1 MPIQT
6 SNSPRIAV
14 WLGATACLVLASPAL
29 AQQAAPAVQYLSWVG
44 KPNAGAVQAPPQLQP
59 VADSR
64 YPSIGSLG
72 GRPSRYSPSVASGGL
87 TPASAWYG
95 PQASGP
101 ALPPPAY
108 AQPQPQA
115 QPQAQPQP
123 QAYQGP
129 APAFVQPFAAPPAFA
144 PQAYP
149 QASHPQPAYPPQSVV
164 VPQTALS
171 AAPVYVQPGYA
182 AQPMPGP
189 HYQPQQRQLQQAQE
203 QPGPAW
209 AQPGYT
215 PQVYTPAA
223 PQALQAPAPQAPQ
236 PMPAPQ
242 QAPAPATVTGPGWA
256 SPQPV
261 LAGSPVADPM
271 APRRDAPIFSIAGA
285 EPQPQTQPTTAAPTQ
300 QGQPQGQ
307 PQAQQTA
314 SAEGP
319 PRSGPRYYSVHRAAG
334 HQPDPTAMPES
345 VYAVIPEGAFLDAA
359 RTDLAEPPPPPV
371 QTRTINGRVQ
381 AINQG
386 DNPSLP

>member
-6 SNSPRIAV
+6 PVSSRTAL
-14 WLGATACLVLASPAL
+14 WLGAATCLALASPAF
-29 AQQAAPAVQYLSWVG
+29 AQQATPAMRYLSWVG
-44 KPNAGAVQAPPQLQP
+44 KSEAAPVPSAPRVQP
-59 VADSR
+59 VADGR

-72 GRPSRYSPSVASGGL
+72 GRPSRYSPSVASGAL
-87 TPASAWYG
+87 TPANAWYG
-95 PQASGP
+95 PQAPGP

-108 AQPQPQA
+108 A
-115 QPQAQPQP
+115 AQPQP
-123 QAYQGP
+123 GP
-129 APAFVQPFAAPPAFA
+129 APSFAQPFAAPPAFA

-149 QASHPQPAYPPQSVV
+149 QQGYPQQASPQPVA
-164 VPQTALS
+164 VPQTAMS
-171 AAPVYVQPGYA
+171 AAPVYVQPNYS

-189 HYQPQQRQLQQAQE
+189 HYQQQQRQLQQAQE
-203 QPGPAW
+203 TPGPAW
-209 AQPGYT
+209 SQPGYT
-215 PQVYTPAA
+215 PQVY
-223 PQALQAPAPQAPQ
+223 APAESQQSQPQAPHQ
-236 PMPAPQ
+236 TST
-242 QAPAPATVTGPGWA
+242 PATVTGPGWA
-256 SPQPV
+256 SPQPT
-261 LAGSPVADPM
+261 LAGAPVADPM

-285 EPQPQTQPTTAAPTQ
+285 HPQSPAVVPLQ
-300 QGQPQGQ
+300 QGQVPGRPEGQAPSQGQ
-307 PQAQQTA
+307 LQGQQTA
-314 SAEGP
+314 SVEGP

>member
-1 MPIQT
+1 MPILT
-6 SNSPRIAV
+6 PKSSRAAF
-14 WLGATACLVLASPAL
+14 WLGATCCLILTSPAF
-29 AQQAAPAVQYLSWVG
+29 AQQAAPAVRYLSWVG
-44 KPNAGAVQAPPQLQP
+44 KADTGAAPAPAPSPSRP
-59 VADSR
+59 VADAR
-64 YPSIGSLG
+64 YPSIASLG
-72 GRPSRYSPSVASGGL
+72 GRPSRYSPSVASGAL

-101 ALPPPAY
+101 SLPPPAY
-108 AQPQPQA
+108 AAPVSQGQPHEGQ
-115 QPQAQPQP
+115 
-123 QAYQGP
+123 

-149 QASHPQPAYPPQSVV
+149 QQAYPSQQPVV
-164 VPQTALS
+164 VPQTAMS
-171 AAPVYVQPGYA
+171 AAPVYVQPNYS

-189 HYQPQQRQLQQAQE
+189 HYQQQQRQLQQAQE

-209 AQPGYT
+209 TQPGYT
-215 PQVYTPAA
+215 PQVYTPSGVQ
-223 PQALQAPAPQAPQ
+223 QAQPQ
-236 PMPAPQ
+236 PQPQPQPQIQQ
-242 QAPAPATVTGPGWA
+242 QAYTPTTVTGPGWA
-256 SPQPV
+256 SPQP
-261 LAGSPVADPM
+261 ASTGAPVADPM

-285 EPQPQTQPTTAAPTQ
+285 QQPAQTQVQPQPAPLVQAQAQSQT
-300 QGQPQGQ
+300 Q

-345 VYAVIPEGAFLDAA
+345 VYAVIPEGAFLEGA
-359 RTDLAEPPPPPV
+359 RTDLAEPPPPPI